1 MEKDAKVSNAD
12 HHWSRDLFAIL
23 LEHGVRFYAYVPDAG
38 NANLVQLAQQHPEMR
53 AVMLTTEEEGVAL
66 CAGVDLVGQRAAL
79 LMQSSGVGNCGNFF
93 TLITGARFP
102 VFMMVTMRGDY
113 GEANPWQYAMGQ
125 AAVPMME
132 TMGILPFVVTR
143 IDELEKAAHAAL
155 TAVFKGGH
163 GAALVLSQRFLGAK
177 AM

>member
-1 MEKDAKVSNAD
+1 
-12 HHWSRDLFAIL
+12 
-23 LEHGVRFYAYVPDAG
+23 
-38 NANLVQLAQQHPEMR
+38 
-53 AVMLTTEEEGVAL
+53 
-66 CAGVDLVGQRAAL
+66 
-79 LMQSSGVGNCGNFF
+79 
-93 TLITGARFP
+93 
-102 VFMMVTMRGDY
+102 
-113 GEANPWQYAMGQ
+113 
-125 AAVPMME
+125 MME